1 MFADR
6 VTEREL
12 IVVGAVYDFR
22 NDMKQGY
29 GSLNIVNVNGHTE
42 PAKIAAFVKAIDD
55 LPGTLPESA
64 IANMSSLGS
73 SFRSGPPSAP
83 SERSPLGAHAER
95 APAANNEHHSGP
107 SAHWADSRSTVAR
120 CSRRRAPTR
129 NDSRSAVQLG
139 ARAQRSMVLSSVS
152 NQTGLQRMAA
162 ASIANC

>member
-1 MFADR
+1 MLNVNHQVATALDMFADR

-83 SERSPLGAHAER
+83 SATERSPLGAHAER
-95 APAANNEHHSGP
+95 APAANNE
-107 SAHWADSRSTVAR
+107 RS
-120 CSRRRAPTR
+120 
-129 NDSRSAVQLG
+129 LG
-139 ARAQRSMVLSSVS
+139 AERSLGGFTFDRGSVLAKA
-152 NQTGLQRMAA
+152 GGHEK
-162 ASIANC
+162 